1 MAERI
6 RIDPGWT
13 WDDHFIMSQ
22 AIKTGNAVYVSGQ
35 VALDPE
41 GQVVGKGDMK
51 AQTRQAFENIET
63 ILKRAGSSLAD
74 IVKITVFTT
83 DMSRL
88 GETHEVRAEML
99 PDPPPASTA
108 VEIKALVF
116 PELLV
121 EIEAVAVIAN

>member
-1 MAERI
+1 MSERT

-22 AIKTGNAVYVSGQ
+22 AIQVGNAIYVSGQ
-35 VALDPE
+35 VALDPAGE
-41 GQVVGKGDMK
+41 VVGKGDMK
-51 AQTRQAFENIET
+51 AQTRQVFENIKT
-63 ILKRAGSSLAD
+63 VLGAAGASLGD

-83 DMSRL
+83 DISRL
-88 GETHEVRAEML
+88 AETHEVRAEVL

-116 PELLV
+116 PDLLI
-121 EIEAVAVIAN
+121 EIEAVAVRE

>member
-1 MAERI
+1 MAERT
-6 RIDPGWT
+6 RIDPDWT
-13 WDDHFIMSQ
+13 WDDNFIMSQ

-41 GQVVGKGDMK
+41 GNVVGKGDMK
-51 AQTRQAFENIET
+51 AQTRRVFENIET
-63 ILKRAGSSLAD
+63 ILKRAGGSLAD

-108 VEIKALVF
+108 VEIKGLVF
-116 PELLV
+116 PDLIV
-121 EIEAVAVIAN
+121 EIEAIAIVGD